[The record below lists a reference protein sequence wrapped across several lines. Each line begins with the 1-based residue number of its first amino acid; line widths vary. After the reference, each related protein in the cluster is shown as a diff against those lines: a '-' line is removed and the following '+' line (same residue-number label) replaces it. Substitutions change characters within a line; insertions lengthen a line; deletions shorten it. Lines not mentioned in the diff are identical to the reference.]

1 MTNFLRAIFS
11 GIVAF
16 SMLLNL
22 VPTVSAHEQA
32 TTFLPSGFSAWSTFG
47 SPSVSTDRVTI
58 EGSQREWA
66 WIDLDAR
73 YVDENYVVIA
83 SYADKTDDR
92 SSMSSANRSR
102 SGNPYIYAYLMDGNG
117 RIQKYLSGT
126 TTTTTTRADSDYV
139 VYGIFPTVANT
150 KTIRVFLKQSSVKN
164 ITNSGADVSFMRPIL
179 AEATSNARA
188 NEIVSAYANQN
199 LSLSYQGATISNG
212 SNTSTNPP
220 TPTPS
225 TVSTNNCAG
234 TSGTSIFNVTFE
246 NNEARNSNMKFG
258 ASSALWTGVSHDF
271 SASYSPY
278 DYVVPTDG
286 QGGTR
291 SVMLNNPN
299 YSVYN
304 TPQFSTGVFY
314 EEAMRYITTGL
325 LEPNAQYVLSVRA
338 KYNRGTSN
346 VPSVWLSLGQET
358 GADGVGVFANITGFE
373 VGESWTCKEMTFTNS
388 ASRTT
393 PQDAVLYFGELARGA
408 SLAIDQ
414 FQLIKK

>member
-1 MTNFLRAIFS
+1 MTNFLRAVSS

-22 VPTVSAHEQA
+22 VPTVSAHEQ
-32 TTFLPSGFSAWSTFG
+32 TTSFLPTAFSSWSTFG
-47 SPSVSTDRVTI
+47 SPSVFTDRVTV
-58 EGSQREWA
+58 EGSQREWV

-83 SYADKTDDR
+83 SYADKSDDR
-92 SSMSSANRSR
+92 FTMSSANRSR

-126 TTTTTTRADSDYV
+126 TTMSTSRADSDYV
-139 VYGIFPTVANT
+139 VYGIFPTVANI

-164 ITNSGADVSFMRPIL
+164 ITNSGANVSFMRPIL
-179 AEATSNARA
+179 AEASSNARA
-188 NEIVSAYANQN
+188 NEIVNAYANQN
-199 LSLSYQGATISNG
+199 LSLSYQGVTISNG

-225 TVSTNNCAG
+225 TVTTNNCAG
-234 TSGTSIFNVTFE
+234 TRGNYIFNDTFE
-246 NNEARNSNMKFG
+246 NSEARNSNMKFG
-258 ASSALWTGVSHDF
+258 AASALWAGVSHDYQ
-271 SASYSPY
+271 ASYSPY
-278 DYVVPTDG
+278 DYVVSTDG
-286 QGGTR
+286 QGGAR

-314 EEAMRYITTGL
+314 EEAMRHITTGL

-338 KYNRGTSN
+338 KYIRGTSN
-346 VPSVWLSLGQET
+346 APSVWLSLGQET

-373 VGESWTCKEMTFTNS
+373 VGDSWVCKEMAFTNS
-388 ASRTT
+388 ASRST
-393 PQDAVLYFGELARGA
+393 PQDVVLYFGELTKGA

-414 FQLIKK
+414 IQLIKK